1 LDHSSSARIAAD
13 RRQPLA
19 GRYPPGARITLR
31 ETAAGA
37 WIVRDEEDRHGG
49 RFVTRKD
56 AMRYIRTQFGP
67 DAEIVVLGASQK
79 EAA

>member
-1 LDHSSSARIAAD
+1 MDHTSSARPPAD
-13 RRQPLA
+13 RQQPLT
-19 GRYPPGARITLR
+19 GRYPPGARLTLR

-37 WIVRDEEDRHGG
+37 WIVRDAEDRHGG
-49 RFVTRKD
+49 RFVTRKA
-56 AMRYIRTQFGP
+56 AMKYIRAQFGP

>member
-1 LDHSSSARIAAD
+1 
-13 RRQPLA
+13 
-19 GRYPPGARITLR
+19 LR

-49 RFVTRKD
+49 CFVTRKA
-56 AMRYIRTQFGP
+56 AMKYIRTQFGP
-67 DAEIVVLGASQK
+67 DAEIVVLGAAQK